1 MPRERDAV
9 CQCLLSNAACL
20 CSYGFSNDEKP
31 LAVRSVP
38 QVEAIEHHAVGYFIV
53 ESVHS

>member
-38 QVEAIEHHAVGYFIV
+38 QVEAVGYFIV